1 MKTITLFVLL
11 CFPIYITA
19 QKTTIHEEKFIPIGG
34 IEQWITIKGEDSTKP
49 VILFIHGGP
58 GSTLSQYDDAMY
70 GDWAKDFILV
80 NWDQRGAGKTYGKNA
95 PSELSEDYLINNPLT
110 VEQMANDGIELTKY
124 LLKHLNK
131 RKVILVSTSWGSIL
145 GIKMAL
151 SNPEFYHAYVGHS
164 QFVNFSKN
172 MDYAYQTVY
181 KMSKQANDT
190 ETLQTL
196 ESIGKPPYDN
206 AKSYGQLLRI
216 VKTAEQ
222 ANATPAPDTWFKI
235 SPAYNNEKD
244 RNDRYNGDDYSF
256 INFVGHEKMG
266 IKPMGAEIN
275 FDENALKFKI
285 PMYFIQG
292 AHDILTAKAINK
304 PYYDALKAPKKD
316 YFLLHDAAHGH
327 NQSVVDKQ
335 YEVLKGLE
343 LLE

>member
-11 CFPIYITA
+11 CFPIYTTA

-70 GDWAKDFILV
+70 GDWSKDFILV

-131 RKVILVSTSWGSIL
+131 RKVILVSTSWGSVL

-190 ETLQTL
+190 ETLQAL
-196 ESIGKPPYDN
+196 ESIGKPPYYN

-275 FDENALKFKI
+275 FDENALEFKI

-304 PYYDALKAPKKD
+304 PYYDAIKAQKKTT
-316 YFLLHDAAHGH
+316 FCCPMLHMAIT
-327 NQSVVDKQ
+327 NLWLTNSMKF
-335 YEVLKGLE
+335 
-343 LLE
+343 